1 MQTCANEFAFCFNSM
16 LAYHDEMIS
25 FDRNL
30 PTMKKDKTI
39 DFHIKW
45 VWHAISR
52 MYNIYSAQEDMTMS
66 IGYVLLNID
75 IENGTPATK
84 IGPLIGME
92 PRSLTRM
99 LKSLEEKGWIYRETD
114 PNDKR
119 FVNVFLTEV
128 GKEKRNFARA
138 GVLEFNERVMQNISK
153 DELET
158 FLTVIDKINNLIES
172 NTNEPVHAPIFTK
185 K

>member
-1 MQTCANEFAFCFNSM
+1 MS
-16 LAYHDEMIS
+16 
-25 FDRNL
+25 
-30 PTMKKDKTI
+30 KDKTI

-52 MYNIYSAQEDMTMS
+52 MYNIYAAPQDMTMS

-75 IENGTPATK
+75 IDKGTPATK
-84 IGPLIGME
+84 IGPSIGME

-99 LKSLEEKGWIYRETD
+99 LKTLEEKGWITRKTD

-119 FVNVFLTEV
+119 FVNVFLTEL

-138 GVLEFNERVMQNISK
+138 GVLEFNERIMQSVTK
-153 DELET
+153 EELDS
-158 FLTVIDKINNLIES
+158 FLKVVEKINHLIET
-172 NTNEPVHAPIFTK
+172 NTNETSVFIES
-185 K
+185 

>member
-1 MQTCANEFAFCFNSM
+1 MS
-16 LAYHDEMIS
+16 
-25 FDRNL
+25 
-30 PTMKKDKTI
+30 KDKTI

-52 MYNIYSAQEDMTMS
+52 MYNIYAAPQDMTMS

-75 IENGTPATK
+75 IDKGTPATK
-84 IGPLIGME
+84 IGPSIGME

-99 LKSLEEKGWIYRETD
+99 LKTLEEKGWITRKTD

-119 FVNVFLTEV
+119 FVNVFLTEL

-138 GVLEFNERVMQNISK
+138 GVLEFNERIMQSVTK
-153 DELET
+153 EELDS
-158 FLTVIDKINNLIES
+158 FLKVVEKINHLIET
-172 NTNEPVHAPIFTK
+172 NTNETSVFIDS
-185 K
+185 

>member
-1 MQTCANEFAFCFNSM
+1 M
-16 LAYHDEMIS
+16 
-25 FDRNL
+25 
-30 PTMKKDKTI
+30 MKKDKTI

-52 MYNIYSAQEDMTMS
+52 MYNIYASKEEMTMS
-66 IGYVLLNID
+66 IGYVLINID

-99 LKSLEEKGWIYRETD
+99 LKSLEEKGWIYRQTD

-138 GVLEFNERVMQNISK
+138 GVLEFNERVTHIISK
-153 DELET
+153 EELDT
-158 FLTVIDKINNLIES
+158 FLNVIDKINHLIED
-172 NTNEPVHAPIFTK
+172 NTHEPISAS
-185 K
+185 

>member
-1 MQTCANEFAFCFNSM
+1 
-16 LAYHDEMIS
+16 
-25 FDRNL
+25 
-30 PTMKKDKTI
+30 MKKDKTL

-52 MYNIYSAQEDMTMS
+52 MYNIYAAAEDMTMS

-84 IGPLIGME
+84 IGPQIGME

-119 FVNVFLTEV
+119 FVNVFLTDV
-128 GKEKRNFARA
+128 GKEKRNFARE
-138 GVLEFNERVMQNISK
+138 GVLEFNDRVMKTVSK
-153 DELET
+153 DELDV
-158 FLTVIDKINNLIES
+158 FLRVIEKINTIIDS
-172 NTNEPVHAPIFTK
+172 NTHEPIAAKNFQ
-185 K
+185 